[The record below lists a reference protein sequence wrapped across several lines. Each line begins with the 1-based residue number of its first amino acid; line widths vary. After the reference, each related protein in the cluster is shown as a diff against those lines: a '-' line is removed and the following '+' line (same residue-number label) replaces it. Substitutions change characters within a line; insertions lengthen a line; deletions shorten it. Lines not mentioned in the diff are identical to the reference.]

1 VNATRH
7 PASAVLRTVAKRI
20 ALILAV
26 FVVVAVPAPAQRDA
40 KVPDPDPELERRSFQ
55 VAGGFEVN
63 LFAADPLLA
72 KPIQMNFDPAGRLW
86 VASSEVYPQI
96 QPGQKANDKILV
108 LEDTKG
114 EGKADRVTVFADGL
128 LIPTG
133 VEPGDGG
140 AYVADSTD
148 LLHLADTKG
157 TGKADRRRVVLSGF
171 GTEDTH
177 HILHTFRWGPDGL
190 LYFNQSTYIHSH
202 LETPYGVRRLNG
214 GGVWQ
219 FRPETMQLE
228 VFARGF
234 INPWGTSF
242 DRWGATFETDGANGE
257 GITPLIPGASYSW
270 AVGASR
276 ILNGLNPGS
285 PKHCGLEI
293 LSGRHLPPDWQGNLL
308 TNDFRGHRVCRFV
321 VSEDG
326 SGYASREQPELIKT
340 AHAAFRPIDIKM
352 GPDGA
357 VYIADWY
364 NPIIQHGEVDFRD
377 PRRDHTHGRIWRVTA
392 RGRPLVPRPHLVGA
406 STEALLEA
414 LKAPEDWTRQ
424 QAKRVLKERGAKKV
438 QPELEA
444 WVARLTPPAEH
455 DLLEALWTYQSLDVV
470 EPKLLATLLGAKDH
484 HVRAAAARVAGYWH
498 DRLTNPLELLA
509 ARVNDEHPQVR
520 LEAVRALAKVSG
532 PRAVEAAT
540 QALDRPMDRW
550 LDYSLWL
557 TVRELEPS
565 WLPALQEGRLTF
577 GGNVRHL
584 LFALQAADS
593 RSTLPSVV
601 GLIRSGKLGKDQEES
616 ILTLLAG
623 IGGPPE
629 LELVLA
635 RILDGDAAAAGQ
647 RANLLAALEQATRQR
662 NVRPAGDLARIG
674 KLFAVDN
681 EPVRTGALR
690 LAGLWQVQALRPKL
704 LDLAKDARTAEA
716 VRRAAVEGLAGLGG
730 PASKEAL
737 TQLSGPET
745 PPGVRLQAVTGLAA
759 LDLDTAAGKAV
770 ELLAAVPAGTD
781 PTPVYA
787 AFVQRKNG
795 GAALAKALANKKLPA
810 DVAKLGVRAVRAT
823 GRDYPALVEALTKA
837 GGLTAGLRVLGPEEM
852 KQMVADVARLGDPAR
867 GEAVFRRKD
876 QACLKCHAIAGAGG
890 QVGPD
895 LVSIG
900 ASAQVDY
907 LIDSILLPNKAVKE
921 GYHTVVVTTTKGTL
935 VSGIKV
941 RETKTELILRDAED
955 REVTVPL
962 KDIDETKTGAS
973 LMPEGLADSL
983 TRGELLDLV
992 RFLSELGK
1000 VGPYSVSKARLAR
1013 RWQVLEATDAA
1024 RNLLRTAPSAAAGG
1038 AGLTWAPAY
1047 STVAGLLPSES
1058 VPRLAWDRGSGQ
1070 GMTAVGAARCQ
1081 LDVTTPGKVRLLLN
1095 SAKGVSAFVDGKAVE
1110 AKAELVL
1117 DLATGRHTVTLVV
1130 DLEQRR
1136 EGLRVELEDVP
1147 GSAARA
1153 ALVGGK

>member
-1 VNATRH
+1 M
-7 PASAVLRTVAKRI
+7 L
-20 ALILAV
+20 L
-26 FVVVAVPAPAQRDA
+26 VAVAPAPAQRDA

-55 VAGGFEVN
+55 IADGFEVN

-96 QPGQKANDKILV
+96 QPGQKANDKIIV

-114 EGKADRVTVFADGL
+114 EGKADKVTVFADGL

-177 HILHTFRWGPDGL
+177 HILHTFRWGPDGM

-202 LETPYGVRRLNG
+202 IETPHGVRRLNG
-214 GGVWQ
+214 GGIWQ

-234 INPWGTSF
+234 INPWGTIF
-242 DRWGATFETDGANGE
+242 DRWGETFATDGANGE
-257 GITPLIPGASYSW
+257 GITPLVPGASYSW

-293 LSGRHLPPDWQGNLL
+293 LSGRHLPADWQGNLL

-321 VSEDG
+321 VGEDG
-326 SGYASREQPELIKT
+326 SSYASREQPELIKT
-340 AHAAFRPIDIKM
+340 THAAFRPIDIKM

-357 VYIADWY
+357 IYIADWY

-392 RGRPLVPRPHLVGA
+392 KGRPLVPRPQLVGA

-414 LKAPEDWTRQ
+414 LKAAEDWTRQ

-438 QPELEA
+438 LPQLEP
-444 WVARLTPPAEH
+444 WVAKLTPQAEHEH

-470 EPKLLATLLGAKDH
+470 EPKLLALLLNARDH

-498 DRLTNPLELLA
+498 DRLANPLELLA

-520 LEAVRALAKVSG
+520 LEAVRALAHVPG
-532 PRAVEAAT
+532 PRSAEVAT

-550 LDYSLWL
+550 LDYGLWL

-577 GGNVRHL
+577 GGDVRHL

-593 RSTLPSVV
+593 RSTVPSVV

-616 ILTLLAG
+616 VLTLLAG
-623 IGGPPE
+623 VGGPQE
-629 LELVLA
+629 LELVLG
-635 RILDGDAAAAGQ
+635 RVLDGDAAAAGQ

-662 NVRPAGDLARIG
+662 NVRPAGDLGRVG
-674 KLFAVDN
+674 KLFTVED
-681 EPVRTGALR
+681 EPLRTTALR
-690 LAGLWQVQALRPKL
+690 IAGLWQVQALRPRL
-704 LDLAKDARTAEA
+704 LELAKDAKTGEA
-716 VRRAAVEGLAGLGG
+716 VRRAAVEGLALLGG

-737 TQLSGPET
+737 TQLSDTEE
-745 PPGVRLQAVTGLAA
+745 PPGVRLQAVISLAS
-759 LDLDTAAGKAV
+759 LDLDAAAGKAALV
-770 ELLAAVPAGTD
+770 LAAVPAAID

-787 AFVQRKNG
+787 AFLQRKNG

-823 GRDYPALVEALTKA
+823 GRDDPALVEAFTKA
-837 GGLTAGLRVLGPEEM
+837 GGLTSGLRVLSPEEM

-876 QACLKCHAIAGAGG
+876 QACLKCHAVAGAGG

-907 LIDSILLPNKAVKE
+907 LVDSILQPNKAVKE

-941 RETKTELILRDAED
+941 RETKTDLILRDAED
-955 REVTVPL
+955 REITVPL
-962 KDIDETKTGAS
+962 KDVDETKTGAS

-1013 RWQVLEATDAA
+1013 RWQVLEATDKA
-1024 RNLLRTAPSAAAGG
+1024 RSLLLRTGTSSAAGTDA
-1038 AGLTWAPAY
+1038 ALTWGPAY
-1047 STVAGLLPSES
+1047 STVAGVLPPES
-1058 VPRLAWDRGSGQ
+1058 VPRITWDKGSGQ
-1070 GMTAVGAARCQ
+1070 GLMMVGAARCQ
-1081 LDVTTPGKVRLLLN
+1081 FDVTTPGKVRLLLD
-1095 SAKGVSAFVDGKAVE
+1095 SAKGVGTFLDGKPVD
-1110 AKAELVL
+1110 AKEEMVL
-1117 DLATGRHTVTLVV
+1117 DLASGQHTLTLVV

-1136 EGLRVELEDVP
+1136 EGLRVELDDVP

-1153 ALVGGK
+1153 AQVGGK